1 MLGTITM
8 FVIARTLDVLH
19 SPDRA
24 DLPVLFSLGLL
35 QKMGFVTLVTLITLV
50 TVGLQFLPAGQSAI
64 LAYTLPIWV
73 VPALSVSLSSA
84 AVLAVGP
91 ISSLFILNENPGL
104 ADIIKFCLSG
114 MGILIVGFADQ
125 QAARIART
133 TLGLL

>member
-24 DLPVLFSLGLL
+24 DLPVLFSLGPL
-35 QKMGFVTLVTLITLV
+35 QKMGFVTLVTLV
-50 TVGLQFLPAGQSAI
+50 TVSLQFLPAGQSAI
-64 LAYTLPIWV
+64 LAYALPIWV

-84 AVLAVGP
+84 AVLAVGL

-104 ADIIKFCLSG
+104 ADIVKFCLSG
-114 MGILIVGFADQ
+114 MGILVVGFADQ
-125 QAARIART
+125 QAARIARA